1 MNNIKKRSNIK
12 RRKEPQIDMI
22 DIENKIKDA
31 TQKNDSYLRKNDMID
46 VMKVINNHN
55 KIIQT
60 LQIEIKEKN
69 LKETKNMK
77 LLRDINLIKKNI
89 KYNNKK
95 KKVSKKEN
103 KSTNIKGNKDKK
115 NKINNTESDSSSSS
129 EESEIEITSEED
141 EEDEE
146 ELEYNI

>member
-1 MNNIKKRSNIK
+1 
-12 RRKEPQIDMI
+12 
-22 DIENKIKDA
+22 
-31 TQKNDSYLRKNDMID
+31 MID

-89 KYNNKK
+89 KHNNKK
-95 KKVSKKEN
+95 KKSVKK
-103 KSTNIKGNKDKK
+103 
-115 NKINNTESDSSSSS
+115 KINQL
-129 EESEIEITSEED
+129 I
-141 EEDEE
+141 
-146 ELEYNI
+146 

>member
-89 KYNNKK
+89 KHNNKK
-95 KKVSKKEN
+95 KKSVKK
-103 KSTNIKGNKDKK
+103 
-115 NKINNTESDSSSSS
+115 KINQL
-129 EESEIEITSEED
+129 I
-141 EEDEE
+141 
-146 ELEYNI
+146 